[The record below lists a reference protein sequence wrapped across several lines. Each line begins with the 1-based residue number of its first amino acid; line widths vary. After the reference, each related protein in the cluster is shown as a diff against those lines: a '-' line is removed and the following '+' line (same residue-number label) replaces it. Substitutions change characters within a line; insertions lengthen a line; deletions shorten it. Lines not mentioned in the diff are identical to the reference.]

1 MSAANFPP
9 EAAPVHGAAGSAHGH
24 RLQCGRMVLE
34 SIPLPDVFA
43 SRPGRTVHVATVNAE
58 IFALAHKDRRMAEIL
73 TRSRNTIDGR
83 VLQGICKLL
92 YPAYEITRQNGSN
105 FVSDLAAHCQRTSQ
119 RLFLLGAS
127 EESNTRAVAA
137 LQDRFPGLAITGY
150 SPPIA
155 PYPFARQ
162 ANEQILERIQAFR
175 AHHVVVCFGPPK
187 QEYWIDDNAVR
198 LATLG
203 VHCAY
208 GLGGTI
214 DFVSGVKPRAPKWV
228 EFIGAEWFFRFLCEP
243 RARFLRTLT
252 MFKMPFYAARTQ
264 RFISPAEGQHGR

>member
-9 EAAPVHGAAGSAHGH
+9 EAAQASGAH
-24 RLQCGRMVLE
+24 RVDGYRLRCGRMILD
-34 SIPLPDVFA
+34 SIPLEDVFA
-43 SRPGRTVHVATVNAE
+43 PRPGQTVHVATVHAE
-58 IFALAHKDRRMAEIL
+58 IFALAHEDQRMADIL

-105 FVSDLAAHCQRTSQ
+105 FVVDLVAHCQRTSQ

-127 EESNTRAVAA
+127 EPSNSGAGAV
-137 LQDRFPGLAITGY
+137 LRQRFPGVEITGY

-155 PYPFARQ
+155 PYPFDRD
-162 ANEQILERIQAFR
+162 ANEQILDRIQQAR

-187 QEYWIDDNAVR
+187 QEYWIDDNAAR
-198 LATLG
+198 LAAIG

-208 GLGGTI
+208 GLGGTL
-214 DFVSGVKPRAPKWV
+214 DFVSGRKARAPKWV
-228 EFIGAEWFFRFLCEP
+228 EFIGAEWLFRFLCEP
-243 RARFLRTLT
+243 RARFFRTLK

-264 RFISPAEGQHGR
+264 RFIQPAEGEDGR

>member
-1 MSAANFPP
+1 MSAANYPP
-9 EAAPVHGAAGSAHGH
+9 EAAPAHGAMRSSHGY
-24 RLQCGRMVLE
+24 RLQCGRMMLD
-34 SIPLPDVFA
+34 SIPLHNVFA
-43 SRPGRTVHVATVNAE
+43 QRPGRAVHVATINAE
-58 IFALAHKDRRMAEIL
+58 IFALAHQDRRMAEIL

-92 YPAYEITRQNGSN
+92 YPAYEIIRQNGSN
-105 FVSDLAAHCQRTSQ
+105 FVVDLAGHCQRTSQ

-127 EESNTRAVAA
+127 EESNARAVAA
-137 LQDRFPGLAITGY
+137 LSDRFPELEIAGY

-155 PYPFARQ
+155 PYPFDRQ
-162 ANEQILERIQAFR
+162 VNQQILEPIRGFR

-187 QEYWIDDNAVR
+187 QEYWIDDNA
-198 LATLG
+198 AAMAAMG

-214 DFVSGVKPRAPKWV
+214 DFISGVKPRAPKWV
-228 EFIGAEWFFRFLCEP
+228 EFVGAEWLFRFLCEP
-243 RARFLRTLT
+243 RARFFRTLT

-264 RFISPAEGQHGR
+264 RFISPAEGEHGR

>member
-9 EAAPVHGAAGSAHGH
+9 EAAQASGAH
-24 RLQCGRMVLE
+24 RVDGYRLRCGRMILD
-34 SIPLPDVFA
+34 SIPLEDVFA
-43 SRPGRTVHVATVNAE
+43 PRPGQTVHVATVHAE
-58 IFALAHKDRRMAEIL
+58 IFALAHEDQRMADIL

-105 FVSDLAAHCQRTSQ
+105 FVVDLVAHCQRTSQ

-127 EESNTRAVAA
+127 EPSNSGAGAV
-137 LQDRFPGLAITGY
+137 LRQRFPGVEITGY

-155 PYPFARQ
+155 PYPFDRD
-162 ANEQILERIQAFR
+162 ANEQILDRIQQAR

-187 QEYWIDDNAVR
+187 QEYWIDDNAAR
-198 LATLG
+198 LAAIG

-208 GLGGTI
+208 GLGGTL
-214 DFVSGVKPRAPKWV
+214 DFVSGRKARAPKWV
-228 EFIGAEWFFRFLCEP
+228 EFIGAEWLFRFLCEP
-243 RARFLRTLT
+243 RARFFRTLK

-264 RFISPAEGQHGR
+264 RFIGPAEGEHGR